1 MHQKKKM
8 CAEYEKCDI
17 LQFEK
22 LMLKYEQWYK
32 MIIFEDIILNIKM
45 FSMFRE
51 QKTKYDQDM

>member
-1 MHQKKKM
+1 
-8 CAEYEKCDI
+8 
-17 LQFEK
+17 
-22 LMLKYEQWYK
+22 MLKYEQWNK